1 MDMTAIDTTAA
12 TKIDMPTVCC
22 PVCSTEFTP
31 ARSNQKNCSRDCQ
44 KNSSRAAKAALPV
57 VNEVPRKKSWNFRR
71 VDGLNNG
78 RMASLRDAF
87 HTTLPKYRAEFM
99 VKLIDEGRRV
109 QRLRACLTLAPLVQ
123 SYGREGGSGRLHI
136 ANLLND
142 FCKEVYGMRSYEV
155 LDPATVLPSH
165 EDLAFPALFYGPDEP
180 AIYEDGSLNLRPCPW
195 ATRHDGPPKEAYQ
208 VSQKNREKKER
219 GPVDYVLVFAP
230 YTGKQKLPG
239 EQMTAEERKDAAERV
254 GIETALLHRP
264 EVFSRF

>member
-1 MDMTAIDTTAA
+1 MDMTRIDTTSA
-12 TKIDMPTVCC
+12 TTSC

-31 ARSNQKNCSRDCQ
+31 ARSNQKNCSRACQ
-44 KNSSRAAKAALPV
+44 KKATHNTARAAKDAPPV

-109 QRLRACLTLAPLVQ
+109 QRLRACLTLAPLVH

-142 FCKEVYGMRSYEV
+142 FCKEVYGMRSFEV

-165 EDLAFPALFYGPDEP
+165 DDLAFPALFDGADEP
-180 AIYEDGSLNLRPCPW
+180 AVYEDGSLIQRPCSW
-195 ATRHDGPPKEAYQ
+195 ATRHDAPPKEAYQ
-208 VSQKNREKKER
+208 VSSKNKKKER
-219 GPVDYVLVFAP
+219 GPVGYVLTFAP

-239 EQMTAEERKDAAERV
+239 EQMIAKEWKDAAERAE
-254 GIETALLHRP
+254 IETALLHKP